1 MTKRTRR
8 QLLAGAAG
16 LLALGSVGD
25 QTKQGVC
32 MAARARSWGQPASL
46 HQPPAPT
53 PIPAPAYTFA
63 DEFNG
68 PARSLPD
75 TTKWLW
81 DVGPGASIGGNNET
95 ENYVQSS
102 NNSYLDGNGHLVI
115 AATSDGAGGVNSA
128 RIKSNFHQLFGHWEA
143 SIAVPNVPGCWP
155 AFWFLGQGQWPGCGE
170 CDVMENYGT
179 GFAEGTIWNATATG
193 NHHGRSTS
201 TMDGGFHTY
210 RMDWVKGS
218 IDLYYDNTLYASAT
232 SVNLTPWPFDSNGG
246 SYCILNIAVS
256 GTGTGDVK
264 PNAALL
270 PAKMLVDYV
279 HCWT

>member
-1 MTKRTRR
+1 MTEPTRR

-16 LLALGSVGD
+16 LLALGLVGD
-25 QTKQGVC
+25 QQKEGVS
-32 MAARARSWGQPASL
+32 MGQPATM
-46 HQPPAPT
+46 HQPPVPPVVPT
-53 PIPAPAYTFA
+53 PTPAAYTFA
-63 DEFNG
+63 DEFTG
-68 PARSLPD
+68 PAGSLPD

-115 AATSDGAGGVNSA
+115 AATSDGAGRVNSA

-143 SIAVPNVPGCWP
+143 SIAIPNVPGCWP

-179 GFAEGTIWNATATG
+179 GFAEGTIWNSTATR
-193 NHHGRSTS
+193 NQHGRSTS

-218 IDLYYDNTLYASAT
+218 INLYCDNTLYASAT
-232 SVNLTPWPFDSNGG
+232 SVNLTPWPFDGNGG
-246 SYCILNIAVS
+246 SYCLLNIAVN
-256 GTGTGDVK
+256 GTGTGGVQ
-264 PNAALL
+264 PNPALL

>member
-1 MTKRTRR
+1 MTKTTRR

-16 LLALGSVGD
+16 LLALPLVGD
-25 QTKQGVC
+25 QQKEGVC
-32 MAARARSWGQPASL
+32 MGQPATM
-46 HQPPAPT
+46 HQPPVVPT
-53 PIPAPAYTFA
+53 PTPAAYTFA
-63 DEFNG
+63 DEFTG
-68 PARSLPD
+68 PAGSLPD

-81 DVGPGASIGGNNET
+81 DVGQGASIGGNNET
-95 ENYVQSS
+95 ENYVRSS
-102 NNSYLDGNGHLVI
+102 NNSYR
-115 AATSDGAGGVNSA
+115 DGAGGVNSA

-179 GFAEGTIWNATATG
+179 GFAEGTIWNSTATG
-193 NHHGRSTS
+193 NRRGRSTS

-218 IDLYYDNTLYASAT
+218 INLYYDNTLYASAT
-232 SVNLTPWPFDSNGG
+232 SMNLTPWPFDSNGG
-246 SYCILNIAVS
+246 SYCLLNIAVS
-256 GTGTGDVK
+256 GTGTGGVK
-264 PNAALL
+264 PNPALL
-270 PAKMLVDYV
+270 PAEMLVDYV